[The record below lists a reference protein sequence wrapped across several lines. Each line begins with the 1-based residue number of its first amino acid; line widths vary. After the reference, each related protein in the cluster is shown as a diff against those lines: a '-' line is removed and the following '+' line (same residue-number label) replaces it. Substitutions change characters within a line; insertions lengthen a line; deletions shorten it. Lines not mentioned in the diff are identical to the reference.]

1 MSSGPTRKHTALP
14 KAQILIEALPWLTRH
29 HGKTV
34 VIKFGGN
41 AMIDEDLKAAFA
53 QDVVFLRHAGLKPV
67 VVHGGGPQISAALDR
82 HGIVS
87 EFKAG
92 LRVTTEDA
100 MDVVRMVLAGQV
112 QRELVGLLNQHGPL
126 AVGLTGEDAHTL
138 TATKHQPEIDG
149 ELVDIGR
156 VGEITAIDTGAIEAL
171 LADGRI
177 PVVSSIARSQ
187 DDHHVYNVNADTAA
201 AALAAALGAETLMVL
216 TDVEGLSEDWPNS
229 DEVISRLTASE
240 LEKLLPEL
248 SSGMVPKMEGCLHA
262 VRGGVTTARVIDG
275 RVQHSILLEIFT
287 DEGIGTMVVPDE
299 GGVVSNTELT
309 ERWQGTLMNNYGT
322 PRLPLVR
329 GEGARLW
336 DADGK
341 EYLDF
346 VGGIAV
352 NALGHAHPAV
362 VDAVSRQIASLG
374 HVSNLFIAEPPI
386 ALAERLLQHFGRD
399 GRVYFCNSGA
409 EANEGAFKIGRL
421 TGRPHMVA
429 TQGGFHGRTMGALAL
444 TGQPGKQQPFLPLPG
459 DVTHVPYGDPQAL
472 AAAVTE
478 ETALVVIE
486 PIQGENGVVVPPP
499 GYLKA
504 ARAITAAT
512 GALLVLDE
520 VQTGIGRTGH
530 WFEYQAHEGVL
541 PDASPLA
548 KGLGGGLPLGAT
560 VAFGPLA
567 ADLLQ
572 PGHHGHDLRRQPGRL
587 RRRTRRPRHHRGR
600 GTCSTTSSGRASGCA
615 ARSRPWDTR

>member
-1 MSSGPTRKHTALP
+1 MSNTGDTA
-14 KAQILIEALPWLTRH
+14 
-29 HGKTV
+29 
-34 VIKFGGN
+34 GN
-41 AMIDEDLKAAFA
+41 A
-53 QDVVFLRHAGLKPV
+53 
-67 VVHGGGPQISAALDR
+67 
-82 HGIVS
+82 
-87 EFKAG
+87 
-92 LRVTTEDA
+92 
-100 MDVVRMVLAGQV
+100 
-112 QRELVGLLNQHGPL
+112 
-126 AVGLTGEDAHTL
+126 
-138 TATKHQPEIDG
+138 
-149 ELVDIGR
+149 
-156 VGEITAIDTGAIEAL
+156 
-171 LADGRI
+171 
-177 PVVSSIARSQ
+177 
-187 DDHHVYNVNADTAA
+187 
-201 AALAAALGAETLMVL
+201 
-216 TDVEGLSEDWPNS
+216 
-229 DEVISRLTASE
+229 
-240 LEKLLPEL
+240 
-248 SSGMVPKMEGCLHA
+248 
-262 VRGGVTTARVIDG
+262 
-275 RVQHSILLEIFT
+275 
-287 DEGIGTMVVPDE
+287 
-299 GGVVSNTELT
+299 ELT
-309 ERWQGTLMNNYGT
+309 ERWQSTLMNNYGT

-362 VDAVSRQIASLG
+362 VEAVSRQIASLG
-374 HVSNLFIAEPPI
+374 HVSNLFIAEPPV
-386 ALAERLLQHFGRD
+386 ALAERLLQRFGRD

-429 TQGGFHGRTMGALAL
+429 TEGGFHGRTMGALAL
-444 TGQPGKQQPFLPLPG
+444 TGQPGKQEPFRPLPG

-520 VQTGIGRTGH
+520 VQTGVGRTGH

-541 PDASPLA
+541 PDIVTLA

-560 VAFGPLA
+560 VAFGRA
-567 ADLLQ
+567 ADLLL
-572 PGHHGHDLRRQPGRL
+572 PGQHG
-587 RRRTRRPRHHRGR
+587 
-600 GTCSTTSSGRASGCA
+600 TTFGGNPVACA
-615 ARSRPWDTR
+615 AGLAVLDTIADEGLLDNVKRQGERIRAGVEALGHPLTGHVRGAGLLLGIVLTEPLAPQVQQAAQDAGILVNAPAPDVVRLMPALNLGDDAVDAFLGALPGILDQAAHAAHGDGRSGE